1 MAAGCGTTNAGAP
14 GSSAPTQPP
23 ATNATG
29 PSTPTPTSTPLPTP
43 TSTPTPT
50 PGPALTSLG
59 GTSIAGDTASNSDN
73 SFLCAATMGEKGTP
87 SGADVTVA
95 GTQGSEAQNLCS
107 VLLAEPGS
115 EEVSSFTANSGPDC
129 YMTTADGLVTVRIY
143 SYYGDSPLCQTL
155 FGD

>member
-1 MAAGCGTTNAGAP
+1 MAAGCGSTNAGAP

-29 PSTPTPTSTPLPTP
+29 PSTPTPTSTPP
-43 TSTPTPT
+43 PT

-59 GTSIAGDTASNSDN
+59 GTSIAGDTASNSDT

-87 SGADVTVA
+87 SGADITVA

-115 EEVSSFTANSGPDC
+115 EGVSSFTANSGPDC

-155 FGD
+155 LGD